1 MANNLNFISVTLTS
15 LSIFNP
21 TPYEP
26 PISIYDFN
34 TRPYVTNI
42 HHLLWLYD
50 YSISYIYITWSTTS
64 NHPYIFFRPWVLQQN
79 KTLTFKKKQAHLV
92 LITLSFG
99 KILINHNK
107 CTFFRVNVWKVL
119 RALKI
124 TDVSSWML
132 RLSELGGL
140 WVTFFVVKS
149 WEEHIWNQSMLWSLS
164 NPPTESLQSQDLFP
178 VTYWLVLSGIS
189 YWVNIRNLHQSGLYK
204 KLTYNQLS

>member
-107 CTFFRVNVWKVL
+107 CTFFRVNVLKVL

-140 WVTFFVVKS
+140 WVTF
-149 WEEHIWNQSMLWSLS
+149 LWSKVEKSIYGINLCY
-164 NPPTESLQSQDLFP
+164 DLFQTP
-178 VTYWLVLSGIS
+178 PPKVFKVRTYFLLLIDLYYQGYLI
-189 YWVNIRNLHQSGLYK
+189 GLI
-204 KLTYNQLS
+204 